1 MKLRACSVF
10 IHILNLTLSLH
21 DIINNTFIGY
31 CMLMAIVK
39 NIISSTIIKTKLQ
52 SVQVISR
59 IS

>member
-10 IHILNLTLSLH
+10 IHILNLTMSLH
-21 DIINNTFIGY
+21 DIINNTFNGY
-31 CMLMAIVK
+31 WVITIVK

-52 SVQVISR
+52 SVQAISK